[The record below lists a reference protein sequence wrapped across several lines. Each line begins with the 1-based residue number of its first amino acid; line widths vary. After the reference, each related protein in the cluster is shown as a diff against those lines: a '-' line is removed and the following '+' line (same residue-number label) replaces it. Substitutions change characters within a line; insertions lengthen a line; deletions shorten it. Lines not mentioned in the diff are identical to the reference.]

1 MQRIWAG
8 TCGISLW
15 YLFGG
20 VGRLSED
27 GLPVR
32 PYEHDERNVEEG
44 QVDNWRE
51 TASKVSGYPEHK
63 QGALWDGATQ
73 DLA

>member
-1 MQRIWAG
+1 MFRTLQIYM
-8 TCGISLW
+8 LF

-20 VGRLSED
+20 AGRSGED

-32 PYEHDERNVEEG
+32 PYEHDKRQVEED

-51 TASKVSGYPEHK
+51 TISTASASTTEFNINTDTKHK
-63 QGALWDGATQ
+63 KTTINY
-73 DLA
+73 